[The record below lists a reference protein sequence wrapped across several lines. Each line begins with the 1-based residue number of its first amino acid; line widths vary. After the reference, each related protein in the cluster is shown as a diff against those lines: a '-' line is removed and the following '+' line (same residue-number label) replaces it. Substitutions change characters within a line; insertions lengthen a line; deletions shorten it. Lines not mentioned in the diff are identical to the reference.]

1 MGMPHTR
8 PFHSHRRAMATVIA
22 LLLTVPLIRPGA
34 VSGQSPTALDGIL
47 SQVSGQRAYRH
58 IVEIAQRIGPHVAGT
73 PEDRMAGEYIAREL
87 SGDGY
92 VVEWQP
98 FPFSY
103 FVVRAVA
110 LTVPSSPALV
120 LHPHAMLY
128 APSTPDGGLTAELVD
143 VGLGRPDEIR
153 GKSLAGKITLIQR
166 GGMTFRDKASNV
178 AAAGA
183 AGAVIYNFSPQ
194 DFQGIVGRDATIP
207 VVSLSGTEGQSL
219 LGLLRSGPVT
229 AHVNVQA
236 ANEQRTSWN
245 IIGTKVGFR
254 DPHRVLVVGAHRDTV
269 EDAPGANDNTS
280 GVATALEV
288 AEVLRRVPLALTVR
302 FVFFGA
308 EEYGLFGSEYYVQH
322 MGSDPV
328 VGMVNL
334 DMEGVGGRLQLAR
347 YRGRDDLVNAAAQ
360 TAGRLGIKVT
370 VQSSDGSDHV
380 SFERVGVPVVF
391 LFRPDDP
398 YYDTPKDTV
407 DRVDPKL
414 VEVSARLATAIVIDL
429 AGPSQ

>member
-73 PEDRMAGEYIAREL
+73 PEDRMAGEYIARQL

-143 VGLGRPDEIR
+143 VGLGRPDDIR
-153 GKSLAGKITLIQR
+153 GKSLAGKIALIQR